1 MHDRPP
7 IFPEPAKHGIQFGQ
21 RVLTDP
27 CLGHWFFYEYRS
39 RPASDDRE
47 ALSMSRTHVM
57 VAYYFGGDKL
67 ATKWHAQPLFDAID
81 LQAKII
87 GEIHH
92 SKLKN
97 KKHCQQQ

>member
-1 MHDRPP
+1 
-7 IFPEPAKHGIQFGQ
+7 
-21 RVLTDP
+21 
-27 CLGHWFFYEYRS
+27 
-39 RPASDDRE
+39 
-47 ALSMSRTHVM
+47 MSRTHVI
-57 VAYYFGGDKL
+57 VAYYFGCDKL
-67 ATKWHAQPLFDAID
+67 ATKWHVQPLFDAID